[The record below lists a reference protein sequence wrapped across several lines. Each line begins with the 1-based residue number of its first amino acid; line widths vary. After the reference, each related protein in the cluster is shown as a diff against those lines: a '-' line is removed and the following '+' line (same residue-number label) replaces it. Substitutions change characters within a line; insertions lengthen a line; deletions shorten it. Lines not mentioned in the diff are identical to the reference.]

1 MFVSHNADELFR
13 SNMIENP
20 TILYNRCK
28 FKNFSKKKKKK
39 KKGRKNGIPSREIF
53 LHVIISRKN

>member
-39 KKGRKNGIPSREIF
+39 EEKMAFQVGRSF
-53 LHVIISRKN
+53 YMS

>member
-28 FKNFSKKKKKK
+28 FKNFSKKKKQKK
-39 KKGRKNGIPSREIF
+39 KKEEKMAFQVGRSF
-53 LHVIISRKN
+53 YMS